1 MRITALTALVA
12 VVVTAGAAAC
22 GPSRCK
28 NVARDHDA
36 LTGTAVY
43 RPASTTTPF
52 EMSGA
57 SLWSLGR
64 STLEIDVTMKSVEG
78 TRAVH
83 VALTDLREGATQ
95 TLGQDAHGEACLV
108 LQTNAAPTCLA
119 LAGTVEVRRLSSDC
133 YNHESGVSLCAENV
147 DVSLHATAD
156 ERGLSMRLDLDVSR
170 AEHWTDAACSDEDNL
185 F

>member
-1 MRITALTALVA
+1 MRLVA
-12 VVVTAGAAAC
+12 AVGGIGALAALAAC
-22 GPSRCK
+22 GPGQCK

-43 RPASTTTPF
+43 RAPSTTAAF

-57 SLWSLGR
+57 SVWSVGP
-64 STLEIDVTMKSVEG
+64 STLEIDVALKSVEG

-83 VALTDLREGATQ
+83 VALTDLKEGGTQ

-108 LQTNAAPTCLA
+108 LQTGAEPTCLA
-119 LAGTVEVRRLSSDC
+119 LAGTVEVRRLSTDC

-147 DVSLHATAD
+147 DVSLHAAVD
-156 ERGLSMRLDLDVSR
+156 ERGLSMRLDLEISR
-170 AEHWTDAACSDEDNL
+170 AEHWTDATCSDEDSL